1 MISRDL
7 SKVPPRR
14 WNEELAGIKWLPRLI
29 DKTRATLD
37 GTLGPYLFGQSP
49 MDRSFLR
56 AIGLR
61 HRDLTRIV
69 ANSLTD
75 DDVFRTIFAQTPE
88 GVERARAWSATLQAR
103 HAWFLFIL
111 DLDDGYLD
119 GRYWRMLRAPTNAAA
134 NLVSAVVKRLWPARV
149 RR

>member
-1 MISRDL
+1 MSARDL

-14 WNEELAGIKWLPRLI
+14 WSEELGGIKWLPRLI
-29 DKTRATLD
+29 DKTRATQD

-61 HRDLTRIV
+61 HRDLSRIV
-69 ANSLTD
+69 ANSATD
-75 DDVFRTIFAQTPE
+75 DDVFRAIFAQTPD
-88 GVERARAWSATLQAR
+88 GVERARIWSANLQRR
-103 HAWFLFIL
+103 HGWFLFIL

-119 GRYWRMLRAPTNAAA
+119 AWHWRVLRVPTTAAA
-134 NLVSAVVKRLWPARV
+134 NLLTAVVKRIWPVRV
-149 RR
+149 R